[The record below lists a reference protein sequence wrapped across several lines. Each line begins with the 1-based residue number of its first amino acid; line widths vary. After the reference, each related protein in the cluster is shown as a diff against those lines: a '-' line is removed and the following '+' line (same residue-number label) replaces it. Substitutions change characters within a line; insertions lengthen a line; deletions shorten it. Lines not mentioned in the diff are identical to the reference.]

1 MEIRTITR
9 RNISEL
15 LKILTVAGP
24 HGHREWALDGRES
37 LLAMLDNPRLSI
49 DSGCW
54 RMAYEDDGAPV
65 GYALVEPELNIGR
78 IILGVVSLFDSDAVY
93 KALLRDA
100 IARAKAIAAQDR
112 FELHVAVRESESDMI
127 ARSLRMAGFNVVR
140 TVLKMQVD
148 AEDVK
153 LGRGAISPEYA
164 IRDADMTDPDEA
176 KAVTDLHN
184 ACFTGSWG
192 FSPNTVEEITGRTSA
207 DRQRNGFPPIVVIE
221 DEISGELSAY
231 NWITLNEG
239 EGRVEMVGVAPH
251 LRGKRLGWAIF
262 SAGVNRLI
270 QHDAETLVL
279 DVDSDNPPARRIYE
293 TAGYRTYS
301 EVRYYGLDVAKG

>member
-1 MEIRTITR
+1 
-9 RNISEL
+9 
-15 LKILTVAGP
+15 
-24 HGHREWALDGRES
+24 
-37 LLAMLDNPRLSI
+37 
-49 DSGCW
+49 
-54 RMAYEDDGAPV
+54 MAYEDDGAPV

-78 IILGVVSLFDSDAVY
+78 IIIGIATVHGSDAVY
-93 KALLRDA
+93 AALLRDR
-100 IARAKAIAAQDR
+100 IKRAKSLAGDEGFEAQ
-112 FELHVAVRESESDMI
+112 VAVRDTEPEMI
-127 ARSLRMAGFNVVR
+127 ARTLRTMGFNIVR

-192 FSPNTVEEITGRTSA
+192 FSPNTVEEIAGRTSA

-231 NWITLNEG
+231 NWITLNKG

-262 SAGVNRLI
+262 SAGVDRLL

-279 DVDSDNPPARRIYE
+279 DVDSENPPARRIYE
-293 TAGYRTYS
+293 AAGYRTYS
-301 EVRYYGLDVAKG
+301 EVRYYVLDVAKS